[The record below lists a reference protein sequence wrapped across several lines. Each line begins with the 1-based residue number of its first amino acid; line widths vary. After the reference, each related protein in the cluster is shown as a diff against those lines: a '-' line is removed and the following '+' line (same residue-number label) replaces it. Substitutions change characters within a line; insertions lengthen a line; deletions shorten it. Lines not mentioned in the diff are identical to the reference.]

1 MGSRKATFETK
12 RLHLLEFL
20 KLNIRIFQSYKPQF
34 SNVFVHVLIS
44 HWENPCERIW
54 AKGVPSAQ
62 AMNSEEF
69 KALLKERPLT
79 LRSGQRVQPQL
90 GDREIRWK
98 QTQGLAG

>member
-12 RLHLLEFL
+12 RLHLLKFL
-20 KLNIRIFQSYKPQF
+20 YSVLGSFNLTNPT
-34 SNVFVHVLIS
+34 VLIS
-44 HWENPCERIW
+44 HWENL
-54 AKGVPSAQ
+54 AKDLSLVGVSAQ

-90 GDREIRWK
+90 GDREIR
-98 QTQGLAG
+98 